1 MPSTWQIRKWGEQP
15 SMPLENIKF
24 LAFLPVEFRKTAR
37 SEYYASVGLIL
48 GLQTP
53 LSVVAFLG
61 VPPWAKRPFL
71 GQTTHTAALPCSFRC
86 AWCVSIAWATP
97 RSRRTGAGF
106 HGGGVRFAVF
116 LAGCYNY
123 YTFRSPVIV
132 LDKFLTNPTIAQAT
146 KRALAYGHI
155 KFKKHRNF

>member
-61 VPPWAKRPFL
+61 VPPWAKRNPQPDCRAQF
-71 GQTTHTAALPCSFRC
+71 GEHGTFQSPGRPQEAA
-86 AWCVSIAWATP
+86 
-97 RSRRTGAGF
+97 
-106 HGGGVRFAVF
+106 
-116 LAGCYNY
+116 
-123 YTFRSPVIV
+123 
-132 LDKFLTNPTIAQAT
+132 
-146 KRALAYGHI
+146 KRAWSLMGVMFVLLFFWLGTI
-155 KFKKHRNF
+155 II